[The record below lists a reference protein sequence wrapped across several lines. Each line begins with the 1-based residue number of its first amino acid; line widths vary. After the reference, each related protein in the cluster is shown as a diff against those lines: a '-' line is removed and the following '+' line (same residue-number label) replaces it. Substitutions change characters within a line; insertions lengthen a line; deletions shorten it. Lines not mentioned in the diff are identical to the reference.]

1 MKIVNRLYSIE
12 GRWSLH
18 LTVDGQRYM
27 NLFGI
32 NINWLLGISLIVLFI
47 GCAENKTTIST
58 EETANPE
65 VMATPIRYLA
75 LGDSYTIG
83 ESVPAENNYPNLIVS
98 ALQAAEM
105 KAEDAQIIAKTG
117 WTTDEL
123 NVAIQEAAPDTTF
136 HIVSLLIGVNNQ
148 FRGRNVEEYAPEF
161 EDLLQQ
167 AIRFA
172 NGDRSK
178 VFVVSIPDYAYTP
191 FGQQSKPELI
201 SKGIDE
207 YNAVNRSI
215 TERYQIAYFDITP
228 ISREGIE
235 DPTLVATDKLHPS
248 GAQYERWVELILED
262 IKKIIAL

>member
-1 MKIVNRLYSIE
+1 MKILNWFLLIALCSLSIACSNE
-12 GRWSLH
+12 EDS
-18 LTVDGQRYM
+18 
-27 NLFGI
+27 
-32 NINWLLGISLIVLFI
+32 
-47 GCAENKTTIST
+47 TTK
-58 EETANPE
+58 
-65 VMATPIRYLA
+65 VMAAPIRYLA

-83 ESVPAENNYPNLIVS
+83 ESVPAEKNYPNLIVS
-98 ALQAAEM
+98 ALQAAGQQM
-105 KAEDAQIIAKTG
+105 EDAQIIAKTG

-148 FRGRNVEEYAPEF
+148 FRGRSVEAYAPEF

-172 NGDRSK
+172 NGNRSK
-178 VFVVSIPDYAYTP
+178 VFVVSIPDYAFTP
-191 FGQQSKPELI
+191 FGQRSKPDII

-207 YNAVNRSI
+207 YNAVNRTI
-215 TERYQIAYFDITP
+215 TERYEIVYFDITP
-228 ISREGIE
+228 ISREGLD

-248 GAQYERWVELILED
+248 GAQYERWVELMLED